1 MHLVAAH
8 EINAGIRSG
17 RHQEIQV
24 DFRIA
29 ILRGRDEMAVGVL
42 GWIVD
47 QDARAGERRRRQF
60 VFHACGGSLPTPL
73 AVCQLDAGDLK
84 AEKLSSG
91 TIVGGKIDSAVAEIV
106 RARAASS
113 ACVTREKGKGWD
125 RHENL
130 ANICAEGMIRN
141 PEVEGKVQQAGYF
154 AGLSNIFLT
163 HKADRLQW
171 LLVFERSLS
180 ANIAVASLRGGIEH
194 PGMAKPKIKCGVAG
208 VGSLGQ
214 HHARIYA
221 SLPNVE
227 FVGIFEANDARA
239 AEICA
244 RHNCRRFATLAELG
258 DACDAISVVVPTD
271 KHAEVA
277 LPLLAKG
284 CHLLIEKPLCASLE
298 EAEQVLAAARQ
309 YNCLVQV
316 GHIEH
321 FNPVMSYLE
330 KHTGRPQYITTERLA
345 PYQTRGTEV
354 GVVLDLMIHDIGI
367 VLALVKSPIRK
378 IDSVGINVL
387 SKTEDIAN
395 ARIEFENN
403 CVANLSA
410 SRMSL
415 KKNREIRVFQ
425 DNAYLSL
432 DFMNQKGH
440 LVKKSD
446 IIAYGVKLKI
456 GLAKAGDAGSSIP
469 VHEIPIEKGE
479 PLAIELTHFVESVN
493 ARLSQPKVGGA
504 LGKSALWRWR
514 SRLRIKSRKAKKCRI
529 LMRPSPRRS
538 IFLTTDAQK
547 WSTDSPEREEMKR
560 GVVAFRDWRSWFNVG
575 RDRRIRRESQ

>member
-1 MHLVAAH
+1 
-8 EINAGIRSG
+8 
-17 RHQEIQV
+17 
-24 DFRIA
+24 
-29 ILRGRDEMAVGVL
+29 
-42 GWIVD
+42 
-47 QDARAGERRRRQF
+47 
-60 VFHACGGSLPTPL
+60 
-73 AVCQLDAGDLK
+73 
-84 AEKLSSG
+84 
-91 TIVGGKIDSAVAEIV
+91 
-106 RARAASS
+106 
-113 ACVTREKGKGWD
+113 
-125 RHENL
+125 
-130 ANICAEGMIRN
+130 
-141 PEVEGKVQQAGYF
+141 
-154 AGLSNIFLT
+154 
-163 HKADRLQW
+163 
-171 LLVFERSLS
+171 
-180 ANIAVASLRGGIEH
+180 
-194 PGMAKPKIKCGVAG
+194 MAKPKIKCGVVG

-221 SLPNVE
+221 ALPGAE
-227 FVGIFEANDARA
+227 LAGIFETSDARA
-239 AEICA
+239 KEICEKF
-244 RHNCRRFATLAELG
+244 NCRRFATMTELG
-258 DACDAISVVVPTD
+258 DGCDAVSVVVPTD

-277 LPLLAKG
+277 LPLLAQG

-309 YNCLVQV
+309 HGCLVQV

-395 ARIEFENN
+395 ARIEFENG

-446 IIAYGVKLKI
+446 IIAYGLKLKV
-456 GLAKAGDAGSSIP
+456 GLAKAGEDKVP

-479 PLAIELTHFVESVN
+479 PLAIELAHFIESVT
-493 ARLSQPKVGGA
+493 AATQPKVGGA
-504 LGKSALWRWR
+504 LGKSALEVA
-514 SRLRIKSRKAKKCRI
+514 ITI
-529 LMRPSPRRS
+529 
-538 IFLTTDAQK
+538 T
-547 WSTDSPEREEMKR
+547 EE
-560 GVVAFRDWRSWFNVG
+560 
-575 RDRRIRRESQ
+575 IRRKQK